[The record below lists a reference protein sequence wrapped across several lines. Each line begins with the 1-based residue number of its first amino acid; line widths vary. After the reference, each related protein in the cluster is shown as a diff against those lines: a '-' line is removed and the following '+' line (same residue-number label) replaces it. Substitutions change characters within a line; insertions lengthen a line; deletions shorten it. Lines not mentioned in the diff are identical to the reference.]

1 MNGHRCRVVVFSFDR
16 FLGDPAPCGWTEE
29 AQALMH
35 SLIPLLRP
43 DRRQP
48 LHLPV
53 HGRGR
58 ALPPAL
64 KRLLRQAPGS
74 WDLPELPEIGGPLE
88 SEGAVAESQAQLAS
102 LLGVE
107 GCWFGVNGATGLL
120 QAALSALAGPGQA
133 VLLPR
138 NAHRSLIAACVMG
151 GIRPV
156 FLPVPFL
163 SDRGHPGA
171 MSEPCLEQALMALPS
186 IPEEIVAAVLVHPT
200 YHGYASDPTPLIA
213 ALHRRGLP
221 VLVDEAHGTHFAF
234 SGGEALPRSS
244 LHAGADLVV
253 HSLHKSAPGLG
264 QTAVLWLQGMRVSSE
279 AVQASLLRFQTS
291 SPSALLLASCE
302 ATLHW
307 MLTSAWERL
316 LQRRLQEAHQLAA
329 RLRAAGLPLGSS
341 DDPLRLILVTAEQG
355 MSGLDADAWFMQRGL
370 IAELPE
376 PLCLTF
382 CLGLASQRGL
392 AQRMQQLWRRLQL
405 SQPRSGPLEP
415 LLVPPLETSS
425 TPELLPAL
433 AVRAQA
439 CELSLQD
446 SGGRIAAE
454 MICPYPPGIPLLIP
468 GERIESDRLEW
479 LLSQHRRWPELVP
492 GKVKVLAEEPQ
503 VQLG

>member
-1 MNGHRCRVVVFSFDR
+1 
-16 FLGDPAPCGWTEE
+16 
-29 AQALMH
+29 MH
-35 SLIPLLRP
+35 SLIPLLGL

-64 KRLLRQAPGS
+64 KRLLRQPPAS

-88 SEGAVAESQAQLAS
+88 KEGAVAESQARLAS
-102 LLGVE
+102 RLGVA
-107 GCWFGVNGATGLL
+107 GCWFGVNGSTGLL
-120 QAALSALAGPGQA
+120 QAALTALAGPGQA

-138 NAHRSLIAACVMG
+138 NAHRSLIAACVLG

-171 MSEPCLEQALMALPS
+171 MSAQGLESALTALPS
-186 IPEEIVAAVLVHPT
+186 IPESIVGAVLVHPT
-200 YHGYASDPTPLIA
+200 YHGYGSDPTPLIA

-234 SGGEALPRSS
+234 AGGEKLPRSS

-264 QTAVLWLQGMRVSSE
+264 QTAVLWLQGKRVSSA

-302 ATLHW
+302 ATLNW
-307 MLTSAWERL
+307 MLTPPWERL
-316 LQRRLQEAHQLAA
+316 LHRRLKEAHQLAD
-329 RLRAAGLPLGSS
+329 RLRAAGLPLSSS
-341 DDPLRLILVTAEQG
+341 DDPLRLILVTAEKG
-355 MSGLDADAWFMQRGL
+355 ISGLDADAWFMQRGL

-376 PLCLTF
+376 PFCLTF

-392 AQRMQQLWRRLQL
+392 AQRMQRLWGRLQA
-405 SQPRSGPLEP
+405 SHPSSEP
-415 LLVPPLETSS
+415 LHPLPLPPLQTCS

-433 AVRAQA
+433 AVRAPA
-439 CELSLQD
+439 CELSLHD
-446 SGGRIAAE
+446 SAGRIAAE

-468 GERIESDRLEW
+468 GERIGSDRLEW

-492 GKVKVLAEEPQ
+492 GMVKVLAEEPQ

>member
-1 MNGHRCRVVVFSFDR
+1 
-16 FLGDPAPCGWTEE
+16 
-29 AQALMH
+29 MH

-102 LLGVE
+102 LLGVA

-163 SDRGHPGA
+163 SDRGHPAA

-186 IPEEIVAAVLVHPT
+186 IPEAIVAAVLVHPT

-234 SGGEALPRSS
+234 SGGEDLPRSS

-316 LQRRLQEAHQLAA
+316 LQRRLQEAHQIAA

-392 AQRMQQLWRRLQL
+392 AQRMQQLWRKLQL
-405 SQPRSGPLEP
+405 SQPCSGRLEP

>member
-1 MNGHRCRVVVFSFDR
+1 
-16 FLGDPAPCGWTEE
+16 
-29 AQALMH
+29 MH

-43 DRRQP
+43 DRRQA

-53 HGRGR
+53 HGGGR

-64 KRLLRQAPGS
+64 KRLLRQPPGS
-74 WDLPELPEIGGPLE
+74 WDRPELPEIGGPLE
-88 SEGAVAESQAQLAS
+88 REGAVADAQARLAS
-102 LLGVE
+102 LLGVS

-120 QAALSALAGPGQA
+120 QAALTALAGPGQA

-138 NAHRSLIAACVMG
+138 NAHRSLIAGCVLG

-171 MSEPCLEQALMALPS
+171 MSAQWLDSALMALPS
-186 IPEEIVAAVLVHPT
+186 IPESIVAAVLVHPT

-234 SGGEALPRSS
+234 AGAEALPRSS

-264 QTAVLWLQGMRVSSE
+264 QTAVLWLQGRRVRSE

-302 ATLHW
+302 ATLNW
-307 MLTSAWERL
+307 MLTPEWQRL
-316 LQRRLQEAHQLAA
+316 LHRRLKQAHQLAA
-329 RLRAAGLPLGSS
+329 CLCAAGLPLARS

-355 MSGLDADAWFMQRGL
+355 ISGLDADAWFMKQGL

-382 CLGLASQRGL
+382 CLGFASQRGL
-392 AQRMQQLWRRLQL
+392 AQRMQRLWRRLQIVRPG
-405 SQPRSGPLEP
+405 SKPLEP
-415 LLVPPLETSS
+415 LLSPPLGTIS

-433 AVRAQA
+433 AVRAPA

-446 SGGRIAAE
+446 SAGRIAAD

-468 GERIESDRLEW
+468 GERIGSDRLEW
-479 LLSQHRRWPELVP
+479 LLNQHRRWPELVP

-503 VQLG
+503 LQLG

>member
-1 MNGHRCRVVVFSFDR
+1 
-16 FLGDPAPCGWTEE
+16 
-29 AQALMH
+29 MH

-102 LLGVE
+102 LLGVA

-186 IPEEIVAAVLVHPT
+186 IPEAIVAAVLVHPT

-234 SGGEALPRSS
+234 SGGEDLPRSS
-244 LHAGADLVV
+244 LHAGADLIV

-307 MLTSAWERL
+307 MLTAEWERL
-316 LQRRLQEAHQLAA
+316 LQRRLQEAHQIAA

-405 SQPRSGPLEP
+405 SQPRSGCLEP
-415 LLVPPLETSS
+415 LLVPPLDTSS

>member
-1 MNGHRCRVVVFSFDR
+1 
-16 FLGDPAPCGWTEE
+16 
-29 AQALMH
+29 MH

-102 LLGVE
+102 LLGVA

-234 SGGEALPRSS
+234 SGGEDLPRSS

-316 LQRRLQEAHQLAA
+316 LQRRLQEAHQIAA

-405 SQPRSGPLEP
+405 SQPRSEPLEP

-439 CELSLQD
+439 CELSLED

>member
-1 MNGHRCRVVVFSFDR
+1 
-16 FLGDPAPCGWTEE
+16 
-29 AQALMH
+29 MH

-88 SEGAVAESQAQLAS
+88 SEGAVAESQAHLAS
-102 LLGVE
+102 LLGVA

-234 SGGEALPRSS
+234 SGGEDLPRSS
-244 LHAGADLVV
+244 LHAGADLIV

-307 MLTSAWERL
+307 MLTPSWERL
-316 LQRRLQEAHQLAA
+316 LQRRLQEAHQIAA

-392 AQRMQQLWRRLQL
+392 AQRMQLLWRRLQL
-405 SQPRSGPLEP
+405 SQPRSGRLEP

-433 AVRAQA
+433 AVRAPA

>member
-1 MNGHRCRVVVFSFDR
+1 
-16 FLGDPAPCGWTEE
+16 
-29 AQALMH
+29 
-35 SLIPLLRP
+35 
-43 DRRQP
+43 
-48 LHLPV
+48 
-53 HGRGR
+53 
-58 ALPPAL
+58 
-64 KRLLRQAPGS
+64 
-74 WDLPELPEIGGPLE
+74 
-88 SEGAVAESQAQLAS
+88 
-102 LLGVE
+102 
-107 GCWFGVNGATGLL
+107 
-120 QAALSALAGPGQA
+120 
-133 VLLPR
+133 
-138 NAHRSLIAACVMG
+138 
-151 GIRPV
+151 
-156 FLPVPFL
+156 
-163 SDRGHPGA
+163 
-171 MSEPCLEQALMALPS
+171 MALPS
-186 IPEEIVAAVLVHPT
+186 IPEAIVAAVLVHPT

-234 SGGEALPRSS
+234 SGREDLPSSS

-307 MLTSAWERL
+307 MLTSSWERL
-316 LQRRLQEAHQLAA
+316 LQRRLQEAHQIAA

-355 MSGLDADAWFMQRGL
+355 ISGLDADAWFMQRGL

-405 SQPRSGPLEP
+405 SQPRSGRLEP

-468 GERIESDRLEW
+468 GERIGLDRLEW
-479 LLSQHRRWPELVP
+479 LLDQHRRWPELVP
-492 GKVKVLAEEPQ
+492 GKVKVLAEGPQ

>member
-1 MNGHRCRVVVFSFDR
+1 
-16 FLGDPAPCGWTEE
+16 
-29 AQALMH
+29 MH

-43 DRRQP
+43 DRRQA

-53 HGRGR
+53 HGGGR

-64 KRLLRQAPGS
+64 KRLLRQPPGS
-74 WDLPELPEIGGPLE
+74 WDRPELPEIGGPLE
-88 SEGAVAESQAQLAS
+88 REGAVADAQARLAS
-102 LLGVE
+102 LLGVS

-120 QAALSALAGPGQA
+120 QAALTALAGPGQA

-138 NAHRSLIAACVMG
+138 NAHRSLIAGCVLG

-171 MSEPCLEQALMALPS
+171 MSAQWLDSALMALPS
-186 IPEEIVAAVLVHPT
+186 IPESIVAAVLVHPT

-234 SGGEALPRSS
+234 AGPEALPRSS

-264 QTAVLWLQGMRVSSE
+264 QTAVLWLQGRRVRSE

-302 ATLHW
+302 ATLNW
-307 MLTSAWERL
+307 MLTPEWQRL
-316 LQRRLQEAHQLAA
+316 LHRRLKQAHQLAA
-329 RLRAAGLPLGSS
+329 CLCAAGLPLARS

-355 MSGLDADAWFMQRGL
+355 ISGLDADAWFMKQGL

-382 CLGLASQRGL
+382 CLGFASHRGL
-392 AQRMQQLWRRLQL
+392 AQRMQRLWRRLQL
-405 SQPRSGPLEP
+405 VRPGSKPLEP
-415 LLVPPLETSS
+415 LLSPPLETSS

-433 AVRAQA
+433 AVRAPA

-446 SGGRIAAE
+446 SAGRIAAD
-454 MICPYPPGIPLLIP
+454 MICPYSPGIPLLIP
-468 GERIESDRLEW
+468 GERMGSDRLEW
-479 LLSQHRRWPELVP
+479 LLNQHRRWPELVP

-503 VQLG
+503 LQLG

>member
-1 MNGHRCRVVVFSFDR
+1 
-16 FLGDPAPCGWTEE
+16 
-29 AQALMH
+29 MH

-43 DRRQP
+43 DWRLP
-48 LHLPV
+48 LHLPA
-53 HGRGR
+53 HGRGK

-64 KRLLRQAPGS
+64 KRLLRQPPGS

-88 SEGAVAESQAQLAS
+88 GEGAVADAQARLAS
-102 LLGVE
+102 LLGVD

-120 QAALSALAGPGQA
+120 QAALSALAGPGEA

-138 NAHRSLIAACVMG
+138 NAHRSLIAACVLG

-171 MSEPCLEQALMALPS
+171 MSAQCLERALKALPS
-186 IPEEIVAAVLVHPT
+186 IPEVIVGAVLVHPT
-200 YHGYASDPTPLIA
+200 YHGYGSDPTPLIA

-234 SGGEALPRSS
+234 AAGEALPTSS

-264 QTAVLWLQGMRVSSE
+264 QTAVLWLQGMRVSAE
-279 AVQASLLRFQTS
+279 AVKASLLRFQTS

-302 ATLHW
+302 ATLNW
-307 MLTSAWERL
+307 MLSPAWERL
-316 LQRRLQEAHQLAA
+316 LQRRLKEAHQLAD
-329 RLRAAGLPLGSS
+329 RLRAAGLPLSRS
-341 DDPLRLILVTAEQG
+341 DDPLRLILVTAERG
-355 MSGLDADAWFMQRGL
+355 ISGLDADAWFMQRGL

-376 PLCLTF
+376 PFCLTF

-392 AQRMQQLWRRLQL
+392 AARMQRLWRRLQM
-405 SQPRSGPLEP
+405 SQPSSGPLEP
-415 LLVPPLETSS
+415 LLLPPLETSS

-433 AVRAQA
+433 AVRAPA

-468 GERIESDRLEW
+468 GERIGLDRLEW
-479 LLSQHRRWPELVP
+479 LLDQHRRWPELVP
-492 GKVKVLAEEPQ
+492 GKVKVLAEGPQ

>member
-1 MNGHRCRVVVFSFDR
+1 
-16 FLGDPAPCGWTEE
+16 
-29 AQALMH
+29 MH

-43 DRRQP
+43 DRRQA

-53 HGRGR
+53 HGGGR

-64 KRLLRQAPGS
+64 KRLLRQPPGS
-74 WDLPELPEIGGPLE
+74 WDRPELPEIGGPLE
-88 SEGAVAESQAQLAS
+88 REGAVADAQARLAS
-102 LLGVE
+102 LLGVS

-120 QAALSALAGPGQA
+120 QAALTALAGPGQA

-138 NAHRSLIAACVMG
+138 NAHRSLIAGCVLG

-171 MSEPCLEQALMALPS
+171 MSAQWLDSALMALPS
-186 IPEEIVAAVLVHPT
+186 IPESIVAAVLVHPT

-234 SGGEALPRSS
+234 AGAEALPRSS

-264 QTAVLWLQGMRVSSE
+264 QTAALWLQGRRVRSE

-302 ATLHW
+302 ATLNW
-307 MLTSAWERL
+307 MLTPEWQRL
-316 LQRRLQEAHQLAA
+316 LHRRLKQAHQLAA
-329 RLRAAGLPLGSS
+329 CLCAAGLPLARS

-355 MSGLDADAWFMQRGL
+355 ISGLDADAWFMKQGL

-382 CLGLASQRGL
+382 CLGFASQRGL
-392 AQRMQQLWRRLQL
+392 AQRMQRLWRRLQFVRPG
-405 SQPRSGPLEP
+405 SKPLEP
-415 LLVPPLETSS
+415 LLSPPLETSS

-433 AVRAQA
+433 AVRAPA

-446 SGGRIAAE
+446 SAGRIAAD

-468 GERIESDRLEW
+468 GERIGSDRLEW
-479 LLSQHRRWPELVP
+479 LLNQHRRWPELVP

-503 VQLG
+503 LQLG

>member
-1 MNGHRCRVVVFSFDR
+1 
-16 FLGDPAPCGWTEE
+16 
-29 AQALMH
+29 
-35 SLIPLLRP
+35 
-43 DRRQP
+43 
-48 LHLPV
+48 
-53 HGRGR
+53 
-58 ALPPAL
+58 
-64 KRLLRQAPGS
+64 
-74 WDLPELPEIGGPLE
+74 
-88 SEGAVAESQAQLAS
+88 
-102 LLGVE
+102 
-107 GCWFGVNGATGLL
+107 
-120 QAALSALAGPGQA
+120 

-138 NAHRSLIAACVMG
+138 NAHRSLIAACVLG

-171 MSEPCLEQALMALPS
+171 MSAQGLESALTALPS
-186 IPEEIVAAVLVHPT
+186 IPESIVGAVLVHPT
-200 YHGYASDPTPLIA
+200 YHGYGSDPTPLIA

-234 SGGEALPRSS
+234 AGGEALPRSS

-264 QTAVLWLQGMRVSSE
+264 QTAVLWLQGKRVSSA

-302 ATLHW
+302 ATLNW
-307 MLTSAWERL
+307 MLTPPWERL
-316 LQRRLQEAHQLAA
+316 LHRRLKEAHQLAD
-329 RLRAAGLPLGSS
+329 RLRAAGLPLSSS

-355 MSGLDADAWFMQRGL
+355 ISGLDADAWFMQRGL

-376 PLCLTF
+376 PFCLTF

-392 AQRMQQLWRRLQL
+392 AQRMQRLWGRLQA
-405 SQPRSGPLEP
+405 SHPSSEP
-415 LLVPPLETSS
+415 LHPLPLPPLQTCS

-433 AVRAQA
+433 AVRAPA
-439 CELSLQD
+439 CELSLHD
-446 SGGRIAAE
+446 SAGRIAAE

-468 GERIESDRLEW
+468 GERIGSDRLEW

-492 GKVKVLAEEPQ
+492 GMVKVLAEEPQ